1 MTTLII
7 GGGLI
12 GLATAQA
19 LRDRGQSDIIIIEA
33 REGVALETSFANAGI
48 MTPSMSDPWN
58 GPGVHWQLLAS
69 FFSARSPMKLR
80 LHALPALVNW
90 GLRFLHNSSPARHL
104 RATELNF
111 LLSDYSVRQTQR
123 LRERLGLRYDCSD
136 VGTLKIFRDASAMRQ
151 PLKLATHLASL
162 GLRTQVLSRDETIAH
177 EPALAPI
184 ASQLAGALRFADDAA
199 GDAQQFCRALEQAL
213 RRADVELRCNV
224 KVKALRVK
232 DNRVR
237 GVISDHGAI
246 EAERVVVAAG
256 CWSPQLLQPVGVSLP
271 IKPAKGYSL
280 TIDLHG
286 VESRPRIPIVDDA
299 MHAAVTPMGDR
310 LRIGGT
316 AEFAGFDA
324 RIDPKRIDN
333 LKNLTRAI
341 YPRLAEQIDFN
352 QARAW
357 TGLRPMSCDG
367 VPFVGATR
375 IDGLY
380 VNAGHGHLG
389 WTMAVGSG
397 ELLADQML
405 GRAPALDPA
414 PFRVERD

>member
-1 MTTLII
+1 MTTLVI

-19 LRDRGQSDIIIIEA
+19 LQDRGQSDIVVIEA
-33 REGVALETSFANAGI
+33 RDGVALETSFANAGI

-69 FFSARSPMKLR
+69 FFNSQSAMKLR
-80 LHALPALVNW
+80 LRALPSLVNW
-90 GLRFLHNSSPARHL
+90 GLRFLRHSSPARHS

-111 LLSDYSVRQTQR
+111 LLSDYSVRQTRR
-123 LRERLGLRYDCSD
+123 LRDRLGLRYDCSD
-136 VGTLKIFRDASAMRQ
+136 VGTLKVFRNADAMRG
-151 PLKLATHLASL
+151 PLALALHLAPL
-162 GLRTQVLSRDETIAH
+162 GLQVNELSRDETIAA

-184 ASQLAGALRFADDAA
+184 AAQLVGALRFPDDAA
-199 GDAQQFCRALEQAL
+199 GDAHQFCRALEHAL
-213 RRADVELRCNV
+213 RQSGVELRCGV
-224 KVKALRVK
+224 KIKALRVR

-237 GVISDHGAI
+237 GVISDQGAI
-246 EAERVVVAAG
+246 DAERVVVAAG

-299 MHAAVTPMGDR
+299 MHAAVTPMGER

-324 RIDPKRIDN
+324 RIDSRRIDN

-341 YPRLAEQIDFN
+341 YPRLAEQIDFGL
-352 QARAW
+352 ARAW

-367 VPFVGATR
+367 VPFISATR

-405 GRAPALDPA
+405 SRAPALDPA
-414 PFRVERD
+414 PFRVQR